1 MDLRFDVF
9 NLIDRDQVLRSL
21 LMAYADHL
29 DGRVPDG
36 TAAGDSFLALQ
47 WTPADPDAADG
58 SEVLT
63 AFAHTTRRTTAGLS
77 YLDFV
82 LQRLQTAVSDDTA
95 STRVSSRC
103 TETSNGF
110 MDAGGDTVF
119 KTSTFE
125 FTPAAALRDG
135 CWDWGRHSDPAPLP
149 VPRATSS

>member
-9 NLIDRDQVLRSL
+9 NLIDRDRMLRGL
-21 LMAYADHL
+21 LMSYADHL

-36 TAAGDSFLALQ
+36 NSYLALQ
-47 WTPADPDAADG
+47 WTTADPDAADG

-63 AFAHTTRRTTAGLS
+63 AYAHTTSRTTSGLS
-77 YLDFV
+77 YLDSV
-82 LQRLQTAVSDDTA
+82 LERLQTAVSDDTA
-95 STRVSSRC
+95 RTRVSSRC

-135 CWDWGRHSDPAPLP
+135 RLAWGRHSDPAPLP